1 MQYTRLNEE
10 EREIISKGLA
20 QNKSIR
26 SIAKE
31 LGRSTSTIS
40 REIKRNQSK
49 TGYWVFSANQKA
61 KANAS
66 SRRKD
71 KRRLMQNQ
79 RLRNYVEEKVKQGWS
94 PKAIV
99 ERLIIDYPHDMS
111 MRISHEAIYQYI
123 YVLPRGAL
131 KQSLIEGL
139 RQERKYRRAQK
150 NGQIEETRGKISG
163 MLAIEERP
171 AEVEDRTVPGHW
183 EGDLILGKYN
193 RSALGTLVERT
204 TRYTILVPLGDK
216 KDAES
221 VRIAYAEAFKSV
233 PEALKRSAP
242 FGALFTWNFL
252 TLTLIRR
259 RISNKCYEIQ
269 NLLSMVKPSVY
280 IMVYLAL
287 TCSQHISD
295 TSYILALLP
304 ICAG

>member
-1 MQYTRLNEE
+1 MQYKRLREE
-10 EREIISKGLA
+10 EGETISKGLA

-31 LGRSTSTIS
+31 LERSASTIS

-99 ERLIIDYPHDMS
+99 ERLKIDYPQDMS
-111 MRISHEAIYQYI
+111 MRLSHEAIYQYI

-150 NGQIEETRGKISG
+150 NGTNRGNTRK
-163 MLAIEERP
+163 
-171 AEVEDRTVPGHW
+171 
-183 EGDLILGKYN
+183 N
-193 RSALGTLVERT
+193 Q
-204 TRYTILVPLGDK
+204 RYAV
-216 KDAES
+216 
-221 VRIAYAEAFKSV
+221 
-233 PEALKRSAP
+233 
-242 FGALFTWNFL
+242 
-252 TLTLIRR
+252 
-259 RISNKCYEIQ
+259 C
-269 NLLSMVKPSVY
+269 
-280 IMVYLAL
+280 
-287 TCSQHISD
+287 
-295 TSYILALLP
+295 
-304 ICAG
+304 